1 MTSPLRTC
9 AVPGTQRKRMVNPI
23 KPYVIDTALAASFS
37 LAREPEVGRLLE
49 NCIFME
55 LCRRDARVTY
65 FTTQSGYEVDFVA
78 EYPDKSMDIIQVSAD
93 VSNRVT
99 RNRECRALEEASF
112 SLPNARFILINLR
125 EEAELDVGNVRV
137 NMIPAWKW
145 LTDRKSLF
153 MD

>member
-1 MTSPLRTC
+1 
-9 AVPGTQRKRMVNPI
+9 
-23 KPYVIDTALAASFS
+23 
-37 LAREPEVGRLLE
+37 
-49 NCIFME
+49 ME

-153 MD
+153 KDWGGVNQ